1 MDMTVIAQRFIE
13 ASPASRLARI
23 EVLRAID
30 GHADVA
36 MDTAVSLTN
45 VMGSLHSAGL
55 AVLVDAVGL
64 AAIVS
69 TGAETDFEGIVP
81 LSRAA
86 TFKFLEPARGRL
98 TASCSLKDNAR
109 AMLDSLWSR
118 ANDRA
123 RFSTH
128 GVVTNSSGV
137 VVCRGTLDWSLRVRP
152 DWARHPGATL

>member
-1 MDMTVIAQRFIE
+1 MTVIAQRFIE
-13 ASPASRLARI
+13 AVPANRLARV
-23 EVLRAID
+23 EVLRAVD
-30 GHADVA
+30 GHAVVA
-36 MDTAVSLTN
+36 MDTAVALTN
-45 VMGSLHSAGL
+45 VIGSLHSAGL

-81 LSRAA
+81 LSRA
-86 TFKFLEPARGRL
+86 TTLKFLEPARGRL

-109 AMLDSLWSR
+109 AMLDSLWSG

-128 GVVTNSSGV
+128 VVVTNSSGAL
-137 VVCRGTLDWSLRVRP
+137 VCRGSLDWSLRAQP
-152 DWARHPGATL
+152 